1 MPDAITLAPKVR
13 AETRRPRIALFGG
26 YGSGNFGNDASLEA
40 IATFLREE
48 RPDAELSSIC
58 TGPEFVTQR
67 YGLAA
72 IRNGIRPKS
81 KLGNALDK
89 LLLRQP
95 SLWASWLH
103 CLRALGRYDTVLVAG
118 TGVFDDFRDHPF
130 GWPSRLLRW
139 GLAARARGV
148 RVSYVSVG
156 AGPIVH
162 PLSRMLMKW
171 AAQLGHSRSY
181 RDADSRD
188 FMVRLGV
195 NDSASEVL
203 PDLAFLLPRRPDAP
217 RPADALTIGVGV
229 MTYRGW
235 HASDRAYNAYL
246 DLHERLIRWIEAQG
260 HRVRV
265 VIGQTPAD
273 LAAVRELEK
282 RLGRPLLSAAD
293 EKMDSFHDAMS
304 AIAETDLVVA
314 SRYHVQIAALKMR
327 RPLISLGYAPKNDA
341 LMELA
346 GLSEFAHNVEAADF
360 DKLTQQIEIM
370 GQDCSKYA
378 AIVDANVSAL
388 ELRLREALRQL
399 DGVRR

>member
-1 MPDAITLAPKVR
+1 MPDALTLATDVR
-13 AETRRPRIALFGG
+13 SETRRPRIALFGG

-40 IATFLREE
+40 ILTFLRQE

-58 TGPEFVTQR
+58 SGPDFVTRR
-67 YGLAA
+67 YGLPA
-72 IRNGIRPKS
+72 IPNGIRPKS
-81 KLGNALDK
+81 KWGNLLDK
-89 LLLRQP
+89 ALLRQP
-95 SLWASWLH
+95 SLWASWVH
-103 CLRALGRYDTVLVAG
+103 CLGVLGKHDAVLVCG

-148 RVSYVSVG
+148 KLSYVSVG

-171 AAQLGHSRSY
+171 AAQLGCSRSY

-188 FMVRLGV
+188 FMLRLGV
-195 NDSASEVL
+195 DDSASDVL
-203 PDLAFLLPRRPDAP
+203 PDLAFLLPRRPEAA
-217 RPADALTIGVGV
+217 RPAGPLTIGVGI

-235 HASDRAYNAYL
+235 HASEEAFRAYL
-246 DLHERLIRWIEAQG
+246 GLHERLIRWIEAQG
-260 HRVRV
+260 HRVKV

-273 LAAVRELEK
+273 LVAVRELE
-282 RLGRPLLSAAD
+282 RMLGRPLLSEAE
-293 EKMDSFHDAMS
+293 EKMDCFHDAMA

-341 LMELA
+341 LMEQA
-346 GLSEFAHNVEAADF
+346 GLAEFVHDVESTDF
-360 DKLTQQIEIM
+360 AKLTQQIEAIAR
-370 GQDCSKYA
+370 QRDKYA
-378 AIVDANVSAL
+378 AIVDENVTAM
-388 ELRLREALRQL
+388 EQRLRRALLSL
-399 DGVRR
+399 DAIKA